1 MSIRARVDEALED
14 EDGVSV
20 REAVLSNSPIK
31 SLLRGIEKVS

>member
-20 REAVLSNSPIK
+20 REAELSNSPIK